1 MQVDCY
7 DFRNDQAGD
16 PSISF
21 GDFARIGRIS
31 DLLKYDA
38 IMSQVGNNPHFHLD
52 ILKLLR
58 LWPGIVVLHDV
69 VLYYLFAGFGLSAL
83 LKYPLIVEGRNGL
96 DSLNDVAQSNMISF
110 AIHIRKTIRLRL
122 LSLRTLRASLSKI
135 DRLDSKL

>member
-7 DFRNDQAGD
+7 DFRNDRRVIRRLASVISRGSAG
-16 PSISF
+16 SAIYSNT
-21 GDFARIGRIS
+21 
-31 DLLKYDA
+31 A
-38 IMSQVGNNPHFHLD
+38 IMYQVGNNPHFHLD

-69 VLYYLFAGFGLSAL
+69 VLYYLFAGIGPSAP

-110 AIHIRKTIRLRL
+110 AIRVRKSIRLRL
-122 LSLRTLRASLSKI
+122 LSFRTLRASLSTI